1 MKKDVKIHMGN
12 VMEATPIANL
22 VALANRF
29 DSTVYLEMDTKK
41 VNAKSIMGMMSLAL
55 LDGSEVTI
63 VTEGEDCEQAINE
76 IEEFLAG

>member
-1 MKKDVKIHMGN
+1 MKKDVKIHMAN

-63 VTEGEDCEQAINE
+63 VTEGDDCEQAINE